1 MKDVS
6 HSMRLLV
13 LLITI
18 DGIAEGFKENH
29 QEKICITYKAY
40 IYMYIKLMQSVTMG
54 WHMISISATN
64 PHQELHQ
71 PWNINAACLFF
82 NFFDTLRE
90 NFHEFH
96 FDNINMNIF
105 HTET

>member
-1 MKDVS
+1 MVRIPPCKIYYNWKIDALLKHMKDVS

-40 IYMYIKLMQSVTMG
+40 IYMYLKLMQSVTMG

-82 NFFDTLRE
+82 
-90 NFHEFH
+90 
-96 FDNINMNIF
+96 
-105 HTET
+105 